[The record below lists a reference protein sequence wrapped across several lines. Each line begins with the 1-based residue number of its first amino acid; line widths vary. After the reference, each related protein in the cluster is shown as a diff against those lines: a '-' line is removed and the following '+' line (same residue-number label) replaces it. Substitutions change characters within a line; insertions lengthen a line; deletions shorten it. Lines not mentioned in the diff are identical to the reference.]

1 MDNLTADKY
10 TILTIFAYDRM
21 GLLSLITRTL
31 YELELEVHLAKIATH
46 LDQVADV
53 FYVTDREG
61 EKIEQE
67 DRLKSIRETVKQA
80 ILKSD
85 GPTA

>member
-1 MDNLTADKY
+1 MTAEKY

-21 GLLSLITRTL
+21 GLLLLITGTL

-80 ILKSD
+80 ILESD